1 MNITITITK
10 VINILFLVFGFI
22 LFLILSQ
29 NWRYRY
35 YQWIGLRS
43 VWAKKI
49 LFKKLIK

>member
-1 MNITITITK
+1 MMISTTISK
-10 VINILFLVFGFI
+10 LINLLLLVFGFI
-22 LFLILSQ
+22 FFLILTQ
-29 NWRYRY
+29 QLKYRY